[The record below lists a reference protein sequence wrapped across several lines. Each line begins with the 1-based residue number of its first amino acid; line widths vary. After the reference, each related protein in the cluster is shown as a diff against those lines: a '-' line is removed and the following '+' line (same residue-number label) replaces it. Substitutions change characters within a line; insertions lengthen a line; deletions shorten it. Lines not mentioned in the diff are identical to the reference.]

1 MSEHLASIMDISD
14 EVEGVSD
21 APIKSSDRMGSIMD
35 MDYEEEEKESNEP
48 GIDTNK
54 EIPMNPK
61 ADPEEKTD
69 IPKGKKEEPKEDKE
83 DKEDKVEKEKVEE
96 KSDKQKIKYKL
107 DGQEI
112 EEELTAEE
120 ISSAVSGRKAIQK
133 RFTEID
139 QKNREI
145 QKKEQ
150 DVSET
155 VSYVKSEMAQIR
167 DSFDKDIQE
176 FAQNGFVKGNPIKS
190 VYNLLDKMGLDASQF
205 EKAVFFH
212 HLPEVAGFLDMNDAE
227 RDSFLLGRE
236 NEWLRKSQG
245 AIMEKS
251 REVSEM
257 KSKLEKE
264 NSVKR
269 QAGISE
275 ELFSELKSELSAKGL
290 ENLTTDQVIEWH
302 NVKPCFTR
310 AESIAKMV
318 PGSDVM
324 KLAKI
329 LLEFPET
336 TDEWMLDQLGYK
348 QLQEK
353 KIAESLKAKLPPR
366 PKAKAASSIEDDEDA
381 KMFVKQ
387 FRGR

>member
-1 MSEHLASIMDISD
+1 VSEHLANIMDASD
-14 EVEGVSD
+14 EVEAESS
-21 APIKSSDRMGSIMD
+21 APVKSSDRMGSIMD

-48 GIDTNK
+48 EIETKK
-54 EIPMNPK
+54 EHSLTPK
-61 ADPEEKTD
+61 TDPEEKTEEV
-69 IPKGKKEEPKEDKE
+69 KKEKKEDKE
-83 DKEDKVEKEKVEE
+83 EEKEEDKEEE
-96 KSDKQKIKYKL
+96 KKEEKTDKQKIKYKL
-107 DGQEI
+107 DGQDI

-120 ISSAVSGRKAIQK
+120 IASAVSGRKAIQK

-139 QKNREI
+139 QKNKDLQR
-145 QKKEQ
+145 KEQ
-150 DVSET
+150 ETADT

-167 DSFDKDIQE
+167 DSFEKDITE
-176 FAQNGFVKGNPIKS
+176 FAQNGFVNGNPVKS
-190 VYNLLDKMGLDASQF
+190 VYSLLDKMGLDASQF

-236 NEWLRKSQG
+236 NQWLKKGQD
-245 AIMEKS
+245 AVKQ
-251 REVSEM
+251 REREAYDT
-257 KSKLEKE
+257 KANLEQE

-269 QAGISE
+269 QAGVSE

-302 NVKPCFTR
+302 NVKPYFTR

-318 PGSDVM
+318 PGSDVT

-336 TDEWMLDQLGYK
+336 TDEWMLGQLGYK
-348 QLQEK
+348 ELQEK

-366 PKAKAASSIEDDEDA
+366 PKAKSASSIEDDEDA